1 MGDSVLII
9 PVGNVTADTELT
21 YEYGVRTKKKR
32 AQAAAAPT
40 SASDQDQNT
49 PKDKGIIN
57 FATFLLYRIVYTLMS
72 GASASPKAPPKVPP
86 MTIDGKPHLPFQLQI
101 EYTAQDGS
109 RNRRVITDAKPIT
122 KEREVAERGIKVL

>member
-1 MGDSVLII
+1 MLII

-57 FATFLLYRIVYTLMS
+57 FATFLLYRIVYTLIS